1 MKALSVEGG
10 SLYIMKF
17 IFLLTGILLVFI
29 IGYIFSNNRKEIK
42 YKRILIMLAVQI
54 ILVYFMMNTSIGLI
68 VITSIGKFFEKLLA
82 IADTGIQFVFGGIVN
97 EGEMPFI
104 FVALLPLVFLSVL
117 IGILNYVKILPFI
130 IKYLGLALSK
140 ITGMGK
146 LESYFAVSTAVL
158 GQPEVFLTVIKQIP
172 LLSPRRLYTIC
183 TSAMSAVSMAMV
195 GAYMTMLEPKFVV
208 TAVVLNIFSALIIA
222 NIINPYDI
230 EESEDLIEV
239 EKDERVPFFQ
249 MVGDSIMDGFKLVVT
264 VAAMLL
270 GFIALMELI
279 NVIFLGVFDIS
290 FQKVIGYVFAPIA
303 FLMGVPWGE
312 AVQAGGIMATK
323 LVTNEF
329 VAMLSFGK
337 LSETLSDKTIAIV
350 SVYLVS
356 FANFGTVGIVAGSIK
371 SISEKQGKHVSKFAL
386 KLLLGATLASVISGT
401 IIGIVM

>member
-1 MKALSVEGG
+1 
-10 SLYIMKF
+10 MKF
-17 IFLLTGILLVFI
+17 IFLLTGILLVFMI
-29 IGYIFSNNRKEIK
+29 AFLFSSNRREIK

-54 ILVYFMMNTSIGLI
+54 FLVYFMMNTNVGLN
-68 VITSIGKFFEKLLA
+68 VITAIGQFFEKLLE
-82 IADTGIQFVFGGIVN
+82 IADTGIQFVFGGLVN

-117 IGILNYVKILPFI
+117 IGILNYVKVLPFI
-130 IKYLGLALSK
+130 IRYLGLALSK
-140 ITGMGK
+140 ITGMGR

-195 GAYMTMLEPKFVV
+195 GAYMTMIEPKFVV

-222 NIINPYDI
+222 NIINPYDL
-230 EESEDLIEV
+230 EEDEDLIKV
-239 EKDERVPFFQ
+239 EEDQRVPFFQ
-249 MVGDSIMDGFKLVVT
+249 MIGDSIMDGFKLVVT

-270 GFIALMELI
+270 GFIALMEMI
-279 NVIFLGVFDIS
+279 NVIFLGVFNFS
-290 FQKVIGYVFAPIA
+290 FQTMIGYVFAPIA

-329 VAMLSFGK
+329 VAMLSFGEI
-337 LSETLSDKTIAIV
+337 SSTLSDKTIAIV

-371 SISEKQGKHVSKFAL
+371 SISEKQGQHVSKFAL

-401 IIGIVM
+401 IMGIVM

>member
-1 MKALSVEGG
+1 MNFL
-10 SLYIMKF
+10 
-17 IFLLTGILLVFI
+17 FLLTGILLVFGI
-29 IGYIFSNNRKEIK
+29 AFLVSNDRKNIK
-42 YKRILIMLAVQI
+42 YKRILIMLGVQL
-54 ILVYFMMNTSIGLI
+54 ILVFFMMHTSIGLSI
-68 VITSIGKFFEKLLA
+68 ITSVGKFFEGLLA

-97 EGEMPFI
+97 EGEAPFV

-117 IGILNYVKILPFI
+117 IGIMNYIKVLPFI
-130 IKYLGLALSK
+130 IKYVGLVLSK
-140 ITGMGK
+140 ITGMGR

-172 LLSPRRLYTIC
+172 LLSQRRLYTIC

-195 GAYMTMLEPKFVV
+195 GSYMTMLEPKYVV

-222 NIINPYDI
+222 NIINPYDLEKNEDLVKV
-230 EESEDLIEV
+230 EES
-239 EKDERVPFFQ
+239 ERVPFFQ
-249 MVGDSIMDGFKLVVT
+249 MISESVMEGFKLVVT

-279 NVIFLGVFDIS
+279 NVIFLGVFDLS
-290 FQKVIGYVFAPIA
+290 FQTLIGYVFAPIA
-303 FLMGVPWGE
+303 FLMGIPWAE

-329 VAMLSFGK
+329 VAMLNFGEISAG
-337 LSETLSDKTIAIV
+337 LSEKTTAIV

-356 FANFGTVGIVAGSIK
+356 FANFGTVGIVAGSIR
-371 SISEKQGKHVSKFAL
+371 SISEKQGNYVSKFAL

-401 IIGIVM
+401 IMGIVI

>member
-1 MKALSVEGG
+1 
-10 SLYIMKF
+10 MKF
-17 IFLLTGILLVFI
+17 IFLLTGILFVFM
-29 IGYIFSNNRKEIK
+29 IGYLFSNNRKKIK
-42 YKRILIMLAVQI
+42 YKRILLMLAVQI
-54 ILVYFMMNTSIGLI
+54 ILVYFMMNTSIGLN
-68 VITSIGKFFEKLLA
+68 VITSIGKFFEKLLE
-82 IADTGIQFVFGGIVN
+82 IADAGIQFVFGGVVN
-97 EGEMPFI
+97 KGEMSFI

-117 IGILNYVKILPFI
+117 IGILNYVKVLPFI

-140 ITGMGK
+140 ITGMGR

-158 GQPEVFLTVIKQIP
+158 GQPEVFLTIIKQIP

-195 GAYMTMLEPKFVV
+195 GAYMTMIEPKFVV

-222 NIINPYDI
+222 NIINPYDL
-230 EESEDLIEV
+230 EEDEDLIEV

-249 MVGDSIMDGFKLVVT
+249 MIGDSITDGFKLVVT

-270 GFIALMELI
+270 GFIALMEMI

-290 FQKVIGYVFAPIA
+290 FQTVIGYVFAPIA

-312 AVQAGGIMATK
+312 AVKAGGIMATK

-329 VAMLSFGK
+329 VAMLSFGNI
-337 LSETLSDKTIAIV
+337 SETLSDKTIAIV

-371 SISEKQGKHVSKFAL
+371 SISEKQGQHVSKFAL

-401 IIGIVM
+401 IMGIVM